1 MQEDIDR
8 PKELWRVT
16 TDGEPCA
23 AENYDI
29 VSSDIYVQWY
39 CVQSILWYVDIVSS
53 VAKHFDWPPPCHI
66 RLLVLTRTSI
76 IFVTRA
82 LEHFPLVEHQ
92 LWQSFRFIHPCYAKT
107 IQCKI
112 SLLFFIANWAPEMAQ
127 FATEESGPENEG
139 QHMSGPNK
147 VGGNWP
153 ESVGSPLPYLGIP
166 PRVNLNWDK
175 HSLKRLLCA
184 FTICSW
190 ARLQARPPKQCCYNA
205 KFVIFYYHIVA
216 APSTAVFLCRILA
229 YVS

>member
-1 MQEDIDR
+1 MASRAQL
-8 PKELWRVT
+8 KT
-16 TDGEPCA
+16 TILCPVIYMY
-23 AENYDI
+23 NDI
-29 VSSDIYVQWY
+29 VSSLY
-39 CVQSILWYVDIVSS
+39 CDMLILCPVWRNILIDPLPVMSVSS
-53 VAKHFDWPPPCHI
+53 CWPCAHSHI
-66 RLLVLTRTSI
+66 NHLCDTCSW
-76 IFVTRA
+76 A
-82 LEHFPLVEHQ
+82 LPDHFPLVEHQ
-92 LWQSFRFIHPCYAKT
+92 LWQSFRFIHPCCAKT
-107 IQCKI
+107 MQCKI

-139 QHMSGPNK
+139 QHMWGPNK

-153 ESVGSPLPYLGIP
+153 ESVGSPLPYLGIS

-190 ARLQARPPKQCCYNA
+190 ARLQPRPPKQCCYNA